1 MAGHLYFPAP
11 NATLGTAALMTV
23 DPISDVSRHPV
34 LGRSRLVVAGILIV
48 TLTVVLIERL
58 YFLQIVE
65 HVRYR
70 ALSIENRFDLLPV
83 PPVRGMIYD
92 RYGEVLAENHAVYE
106 LEVVPEQVR
115 DMASLMTWATQ
126 SLSLT
131 ERDRKKFD
139 KRLHGRASFERILL
153 KSGLSEEQAA
163 RFAVNQ
169 YRFPGVALRGRLR
182 RSYPLGHVTAHVVGY
197 VGRISDK
204 DLDAKERSRYRGVA
218 HIGKLG
224 IESYYEGN
232 LLGRIGYEQVETNAH
247 GRVVRTLA
255 REPAISGNHLH
266 LTLDSRL
273 QKVVRNELAGHRG
286 AAVVLEPHTGEILAF
301 VSMPDYDP
309 NLFAKGI
316 DQVRYTAL
324 LQDSNKPLLNRAL
337 YGRYAPGSTLKP
349 ILALAGLEHTIDP
362 RRRVKCPGFFALK
375 EGGRVYRCWRKQG
388 HGAVNLKEALEQ
400 SCDTYFYQLGLTL
413 GISGISE
420 ALTTFGF
427 GKQTGIDLASEPD
440 GLIPT
445 ALWKQRRHGTP
456 WYPGDTLNA
465 SIGQGYILST
475 PLQLAAATAAL
486 ANRGRLVRPHL
497 LRGVEDPET
506 GEIQRPAEQVTEVQL
521 GDASQYERVI
531 EGMIAVMH
539 GSHGTA
545 RRAGQQLSYRIAA
558 KTGTSQ
564 LVSLPQA
571 GEAAKDTP
579 ERLKDHALFI
589 AFAPAERPRVAL
601 ALVIENGGSGG
612 KIAAPIARR
621 IFDYYFVERLRRANL
636 KESRYVRG

>member
-92 RYGEVLAENHAVYE
+92 RHGEVLAENHAVYE

-115 DMASLMTWATQ
+115 DMASFMTWAAQ

-197 VGRISDK
+197 VGRISNK

-224 IESYYEGN
+224 IESYYEEN

-506 GEIQRPAEQVTEVQL
+506 GEIQRPAEQVTEVGL

-531 EGMIAVMH
+531 EGMMAVMH

-564 LVSLPQA
+564 LVSLPQD
-571 GEAAKDTP
+571 GEAAKDIP

-589 AFAPAERPRVAL
+589 AFAPAERPRIAL

-621 IFDYYFVERLRRANL
+621 IFDYYFLERLRRADL

>member
-23 DPISDVSRHPV
+23 DPISDVSQHPV
-34 LGRSRLVVAGILIV
+34 LGRSRLVVAVILIV

-106 LEVVPEQVR
+106 LEVVPDQVR
-115 DMASLMTWATQ
+115 DMASLMTWAAQ

-182 RSYPLGHVTAHVVGY
+182 RSYPLGHVAAHVVGY

-301 VSMPDYDP
+301 VSVPDYDP
-309 NLFAKGI
+309 NLFTKGI

-324 LQDSNKPLLNRAL
+324 QQDPNKPLLNRAL

-375 EGGRVYRCWRKQG
+375 KEGRVYRCWRKQG

-427 GKQTGIDLASEPD
+427 GKQTGIDLATEPD

-445 ALWKQRRHGTP
+445 AHWKQRRYGTP

-506 GEIQRPAEQVTEVQL
+506 GEIQRPAEQVTEVGL

-531 EGMIAVMH
+531 EGMMAVMH

-564 LVSLPQA
+564 LVSLPQD

-579 ERLKDHALFI
+579 QHLKDHALFI

>member
-1 MAGHLYFPAP
+1 VAGHLYFPAP
-11 NATLGTAALMTV
+11 NAALGTAALMTV

-506 GEIQRPAEQVTEVQL
+506 GEIQRPAEQVTEVGL

-531 EGMIAVMH
+531 EGMMAVMH
-539 GSHGTA
+539 GSQGTA

-564 LVSLPQA
+564 LVSLPQD
-571 GEAAKDTP
+571 GEAAKDIP

-589 AFAPAERPRVAL
+589 AFAPAERPRIAL

-612 KIAAPIARR
+612 KIAAPMARR

>member
-115 DMASLMTWATQ
+115 DMASFMTWATQ

-169 YRFPGVALRGRLR
+169 YRFPGVALRGRRR

-204 DLDAKERSRYRGVA
+204 DLDEKERSRYRGVA

-362 RRRVKCPGFFALK
+362 RRRAKCPGFFALK

-506 GEIQRPAEQVTEVQL
+506 GEIQRPAEQVTEVGL

-531 EGMIAVMH
+531 EGMMAVMH

-564 LVSLPQA
+564 LVSLPQD

>member
-11 NATLGTAALMTV
+11 NAALGTAALMTV

-131 ERDRKKFD
+131 ESDRKKFD

-506 GEIQRPAEQVTEVQL
+506 GEIQRPAEQVTEVGL

-531 EGMIAVMH
+531 EGMMAVMH
-539 GSHGTA
+539 GSQGTA

-564 LVSLPQA
+564 LVSLPQD
-571 GEAAKDTP
+571 GEAAKDIP

-589 AFAPAERPRVAL
+589 AFAPAERPRIAL

-612 KIAAPIARR
+612 KIAAPMARR

>member
-301 VSMPDYDP
+301 VSVPDYDP

-316 DQVRYTAL
+316 DQVSYTAL

-362 RRRVKCPGFFALK
+362 RRRVNCPGFFALK

-506 GEIQRPAEQVTEVQL
+506 GEIQRSAEQVTEVGL

-531 EGMIAVMH
+531 EGMMAVMH

-564 LVSLPQA
+564 LVSLPQD

-621 IFDYYFVERLRRANL
+621 IFDYYFLERLRRADL

>member
-301 VSMPDYDP
+301 VSVPDYDP

-531 EGMIAVMH
+531 EGMMAVMH

>member
-1 MAGHLYFPAP
+1 MAGPLYFPAP

-34 LGRSRLVVAGILIV
+34 LGRSRLVVAVILIV

-301 VSMPDYDP
+301 VSVPDYDP

-316 DQVRYTAL
+316 DQVSYTAL

-445 ALWKQRRHGTP
+445 AHWKKRRHGTP

-539 GSHGTA
+539 GSQGTA
-545 RRAGQQLSYRIAA
+545 RRAGQRLSYRIAA

-589 AFAPAERPRVAL
+589 AFAPAERPRIAL

-621 IFDYYFVERLRRANL
+621 IFDYYFLERLRRADL
-636 KESRYVRG
+636 KESRHVRG

>member
-115 DMASLMTWATQ
+115 DMASLMTWATE

-131 ERDRKKFD
+131 ERDRKTFD

-349 ILALAGLEHTIDP
+349 MLALAGLEHTIDP

-506 GEIQRPAEQVTEVQL
+506 GEIQRSAEQVTEVGL

-531 EGMIAVMH
+531 EGMMAVMH

-564 LVSLPQA
+564 LVSLPQD

>member
-301 VSMPDYDP
+301 VSVPDYDP

-506 GEIQRPAEQVTEVQL
+506 GEIQRSAEQVTEVGL

-531 EGMIAVMH
+531 EGMMAVMH

-564 LVSLPQA
+564 LVSLPQD

>member
-1 MAGHLYFPAP
+1 MAGPLYFPAP

-23 DPISDVSRHPV
+23 DPISDVSRYPV
-34 LGRSRLVVAGILIV
+34 LGRSRLVVAVILIV

-115 DMASLMTWATQ
+115 DMASFMTWAAQ

-204 DLDAKERSRYRGVA
+204 DLDAKELSRYRGVA

-255 REPAISGNHLH
+255 REPAISGHHLH

-301 VSMPDYDP
+301 VSVPDYDP

-445 ALWKQRRHGTP
+445 ALWKQRRYGTP

-539 GSHGTA
+539 GSYGTA
-545 RRAGQQLSYRIAA
+545 RRAGQRLSYRIAA

-589 AFAPAERPRVAL
+589 AFAPAERPRIAL

-621 IFDYYFVERLRRANL
+621 IFDYYFVERLRRAAL

>member
-1 MAGHLYFPAP
+1 
-11 NATLGTAALMTV
+11 MTV

-506 GEIQRPAEQVTEVQL
+506 GEIQRPAEQVTEVGL

-531 EGMIAVMH
+531 EGMMAVMH

-564 LVSLPQA
+564 LVSLPQD
-571 GEAAKDTP
+571 GEAAKDIP

-589 AFAPAERPRVAL
+589 AFAPAERPRIAL

>member
-11 NATLGTAALMTV
+11 NAALGTAALMTV

-362 RRRVKCPGFFALK
+362 RRRVNCPGFFALK

-506 GEIQRPAEQVTEVQL
+506 GEIQRPAEQVTEVGL

-531 EGMIAVMH
+531 EGMMAVMH
-539 GSHGTA
+539 GSQGTA

-564 LVSLPQA
+564 LVSLPQD
-571 GEAAKDTP
+571 GEAAKDIP

-589 AFAPAERPRVAL
+589 AFAPAERPRIAL

-612 KIAAPIARR
+612 KIAAPMARR

-636 KESRYVRG
+636 KESGYVRG

>member
-115 DMASLMTWATQ
+115 DMASFMTWATQ

-362 RRRVKCPGFFALK
+362 RRRVNCPGFFALK

-506 GEIQRPAEQVTEVQL
+506 GEIQRPAEQVTEVGL

-531 EGMIAVMH
+531 EGMMAVMH

-564 LVSLPQA
+564 LVSLPQD

>member
-1 MAGHLYFPAP
+1 MAGHLYCPAP

-204 DLDAKERSRYRGVA
+204 DLDAKELSRYRGVA

-301 VSMPDYDP
+301 VSVPDYDP

-445 ALWKQRRHGTP
+445 AHWKKRRHGTP

-539 GSHGTA
+539 GSQGTA
-545 RRAGQQLSYRIAA
+545 RRASQRLSYRIAA

-589 AFAPAERPRVAL
+589 AFAPAERPRIAL

-621 IFDYYFVERLRRANL
+621 IFDYYFLERLRRADL

>member
-506 GEIQRPAEQVTEVQL
+506 GEIQRPAEQVTEVGL

-531 EGMIAVMH
+531 EGMMAVMH

-564 LVSLPQA
+564 LVSLPQD

-589 AFAPAERPRVAL
+589 AFAPAERPRIAL

-621 IFDYYFVERLRRANL
+621 IFDYYFLERLRRADL

>member
-11 NATLGTAALMTV
+11 NAALGTAALMTV

-362 RRRVKCPGFFALK
+362 RRRVNCPGFFALK

-506 GEIQRPAEQVTEVQL
+506 GEIQRPAEQVTEVGL

-531 EGMIAVMH
+531 EGMMAVMH
-539 GSHGTA
+539 GSQGTA

-564 LVSLPQA
+564 LVSLPQD
-571 GEAAKDTP
+571 GEAAKDIP

-589 AFAPAERPRVAL
+589 AFAPAERPRIAL

-612 KIAAPIARR
+612 KIAAPMARR

>member
-301 VSMPDYDP
+301 VSVPDYDP

-506 GEIQRPAEQVTEVQL
+506 GEIQRPAEQVTEVGL

-531 EGMIAVMH
+531 EGMMAVMH

-571 GEAAKDTP
+571 GESAKDTP

-621 IFDYYFVERLRRANL
+621 IFDYYFLERLRRADL

>member
-1 MAGHLYFPAP
+1 M
-11 NATLGTAALMTV
+11 
-23 DPISDVSRHPV
+23 
-34 LGRSRLVVAGILIV
+34 
-48 TLTVVLIERL
+48 
-58 YFLQIVE
+58 
-65 HVRYR
+65 
-70 ALSIENRFDLLPV
+70 
-83 PPVRGMIYD
+83 
-92 RYGEVLAENHAVYE
+92 
-106 LEVVPEQVR
+106 
-115 DMASLMTWATQ
+115 
-126 SLSLT
+126 
-131 ERDRKKFD
+131 
-139 KRLHGRASFERILL
+139 
-153 KSGLSEEQAA
+153 SEEQAA

-197 VGRISDK
+197 VGRIGDK

-255 REPAISGNHLH
+255 REPAISGHHLH

-301 VSMPDYDP
+301 VSVPDYDP

-316 DQVRYTAL
+316 DQVSYTAL

-445 ALWKQRRHGTP
+445 ALWKQRRYGTP

-497 LRGVEDPET
+497 LRGVEDPQT

-539 GSHGTA
+539 GSYGTA
-545 RRAGQQLSYRIAA
+545 RRAGQRLSYRIAA

-589 AFAPAERPRVAL
+589 AFAPAERPRIAL

-621 IFDYYFVERLRRANL
+621 IFDYYFVERLRRAAL

>member
-1 MAGHLYFPAP
+1 MQQ
-11 NATLGTAALMTV
+11 
-23 DPISDVSRHPV
+23 DP
-34 LGRSRLVVAGILIV
+34 
-48 TLTVVLIERL
+48 
-58 YFLQIVE
+58 
-65 HVRYR
+65 
-70 ALSIENRFDLLPV
+70 
-83 PPVRGMIYD
+83 
-92 RYGEVLAENHAVYE
+92 
-106 LEVVPEQVR
+106 
-115 DMASLMTWATQ
+115 
-126 SLSLT
+126 
-131 ERDRKKFD
+131 
-139 KRLHGRASFERILL
+139 
-153 KSGLSEEQAA
+153 
-163 RFAVNQ
+163 
-169 YRFPGVALRGRLR
+169 
-182 RSYPLGHVTAHVVGY
+182 
-197 VGRISDK
+197 
-204 DLDAKERSRYRGVA
+204 
-218 HIGKLG
+218 
-224 IESYYEGN
+224 
-232 LLGRIGYEQVETNAH
+232 
-247 GRVVRTLA
+247 
-255 REPAISGNHLH
+255 
-266 LTLDSRL
+266 
-273 QKVVRNELAGHRG
+273 
-286 AAVVLEPHTGEILAF
+286 
-301 VSMPDYDP
+301 
-309 NLFAKGI
+309 
-316 DQVRYTAL
+316 
-324 LQDSNKPLLNRAL
+324 NKPLLNRAL

-400 SCDTYFYQLGLTL
+400 SCDTYFYQLGLRL

-420 ALTTFGF
+420 ALTMFGF

-445 ALWKQRRHGTP
+445 APWKQRRYGTP

-465 SIGQGYILST
+465 SIGQGYVLST

-506 GEIQRPAEQVTEVQL
+506 GEIRRPAEQVTEVQL
-521 GDASQYERVI
+521 GDPSQYERLI

-545 RRAGQQLSYRIAA
+545 RRAGQRLSYRIAA

-571 GEAAKDTP
+571 GETAQDIP
-579 ERLKDHALFI
+579 DHLKDHALFI
-589 AFAPAERPRVAL
+589 AFAPAERPRIAL

>member
-316 DQVRYTAL
+316 DQVSYTAL

-506 GEIQRPAEQVTEVQL
+506 GEIQRPAEQVTEVGL

-531 EGMIAVMH
+531 EGMMAVMH

-564 LVSLPQA
+564 LVSLPQD

>member
-362 RRRVKCPGFFALK
+362 RRRVNCPGFFALK

-506 GEIQRPAEQVTEVQL
+506 GEIQRPAEQVTEVGL

-531 EGMIAVMH
+531 EGMMAVMH

-564 LVSLPQA
+564 LVSLPQD

>member
-316 DQVRYTAL
+316 DQVSYTAL

-362 RRRVKCPGFFALK
+362 RRRVNCPGFFALK

-506 GEIQRPAEQVTEVQL
+506 GEIQRSAEQVTEVGL

-531 EGMIAVMH
+531 EGMMAVMH

-564 LVSLPQA
+564 LVSLPQD

>member
-11 NATLGTAALMTV
+11 NAALGTAALMTV

-506 GEIQRPAEQVTEVQL
+506 GEIQRPAEQVTEVGL

-531 EGMIAVMH
+531 EGMMAVMH
-539 GSHGTA
+539 GSQGTA

-564 LVSLPQA
+564 LVSLPQD
-571 GEAAKDTP
+571 GEAAKDIP

-589 AFAPAERPRVAL
+589 AFAPAERPRIAL

-612 KIAAPIARR
+612 KIAAPMARR

-636 KESRYVRG
+636 KESGYVRG

>member
-115 DMASLMTWATQ
+115 DMASFMTWATQ

-273 QKVVRNELAGHRG
+273 QDVVRNELAGHRG
-286 AAVVLEPHTGEILAF
+286 AAVVLEPHTGEILAL

-316 DQVRYTAL
+316 DQVSYTAL

-506 GEIQRPAEQVTEVQL
+506 GEIQRSAEQVTEVGL

-531 EGMIAVMH
+531 EGMMAVMH

-564 LVSLPQA
+564 LVSLPQD

>member
-1 MAGHLYFPAP
+1 MAGHLYCPAP

-204 DLDAKERSRYRGVA
+204 DLDAKELSRYRGVA

-301 VSMPDYDP
+301 VSVPDYDP

-316 DQVRYTAL
+316 DQVRFTAL

-445 ALWKQRRHGTP
+445 AHWKKRRHGTP

-539 GSHGTA
+539 GSYGTA
-545 RRAGQQLSYRIAA
+545 RRAGQRLSYRIAA

-589 AFAPAERPRVAL
+589 AFAPAERPRIAL

-621 IFDYYFVERLRRANL
+621 IFDYYFVERLRRAAL

>member
-266 LTLDSRL
+266 LTLDARL

-362 RRRVKCPGFFALK
+362 RRRVNCPGFFALK

-506 GEIQRPAEQVTEVQL
+506 GEIQRSAEQVTEVGL

-531 EGMIAVMH
+531 EGMMAVMH

-564 LVSLPQA
+564 LVSLPQD

>member
-11 NATLGTAALMTV
+11 NAALGTAALMTV

-255 REPAISGNHLH
+255 REPAISGHHLH

-349 ILALAGLEHTIDP
+349 MLALAGLEHTIDP
-362 RRRVKCPGFFALK
+362 RRRVKCSGFFALK

-506 GEIQRPAEQVTEVQL
+506 GEIQRPAEQVTEVGL

-531 EGMIAVMH
+531 EGMMAVMH
-539 GSHGTA
+539 GSRGTA

-564 LVSLPQA
+564 LVSLPQD
-571 GEAAKDTP
+571 GEAAKDIP

-589 AFAPAERPRVAL
+589 AFAPAERPRIAL

-612 KIAAPIARR
+612 KIAAPMARR